1 MSQCERLLDRLQ
13 RGPITPMEAWKDA
26 SEIDKRLDVK
36 QYDSYGED
44 SCIWFHVEHAEM
56 ICLAIE
62 KLRKE
67 IVGG

>member
-1 MSQCERLLDRLQ
+1 MANGDVVIKQQDKIEIYQ
-13 RGPITPMEAWKDA
+13 NEEGGIT
-26 SEIDKRLDVK
+26 IK

-62 KLRKE
+62 NSAKKLLE
-67 IVGG
+67 ANHG